1 MCEMPGCREQGVYK
15 APRSNNQLHDYR
27 WLCLD
32 HIREHNE
39 KWDYFHGMNAS
50 EIEAFMRDAIT
61 GHRPTWNRETRLR
74 EPVAN
79 LHDALYE
86 FLSGKTKAKKPQP
99 QLSTKIRKALALL
112 DLEYPFDSRQ
122 LKRRYRE
129 MVKKYHP
136 DINKTD
142 KLAEDKFK
150 KITESYHLLA
160 AHLKASMY
168 KASP

>member
-1 MCEMPGCREQGVYK
+1 MK
-15 APRSNNQLHDYR
+15 
-27 WLCLD
+27 
-32 HIREHNE
+32 
-39 KWDYFHGMNAS
+39 K
-50 EIEAFMRDAIT
+50 
-61 GHRPTWNRETRLR
+61 
-74 EPVAN
+74 
-79 LHDALYE
+79 
-86 FLSGKTKAKKPQP
+86 KKPKP

-129 MVKKYHP
+129 MVKKFHP